1 MSQFLVVS
9 ACDCFNIGYFLGFIF
24 RIEVLISKVD
34 FFGKACIIFIFL
46 NVVLLRLQL
55 ILGLVHHL
63 PVQALGLVE
72 SALNPRLLAAG
83 GSVTL
88 DIILCSLFLRAVDVV
103 ILIEVV
109 IDSIHLPLATA
120 GLASFSF
127 AGLTDRTSCYTAS
140 FVTCPLQLF
149 QILS

>member
-1 MSQFLVVS
+1 M
-9 ACDCFNIGYFLGFIF
+9 
-24 RIEVLISKVD
+24 
-34 FFGKACIIFIFL
+34 
-46 NVVLLRLQL
+46 
-55 ILGLVHHL
+55 
-63 PVQALGLVE
+63 
-72 SALNPRLLAAG
+72 
-83 GSVTL
+83 TL